1 LSYAGVH
8 YRTNTSAAI
17 ILSRRGETEVVS
29 LIGQTISHYKIVEKL
44 GGGGMG
50 VVYKAQDL
58 NLGRFV
64 ALKFL
69 PPDLIRDPEAKAR
82 FIHEARSASALDHSN
97 ICNIHEIDETD
108 DGQIFIA
115 MAFYDGETVKKKV
128 ERAPLKLDEALDI
141 AIQVAQGLVKAHGE
155 GIVHRDIKPANVMV
169 TKDGVAKIVDF
180 GLAKLTGMTRLTR
193 TGTTV
198 GTVGYMSP
206 EQTRGDMVDHRSDV
220 WSLGAMLYE
229 MVTGQSPFKGD
240 YENAVVYS
248 IVNTQ
253 PEPMTGLRTGVP
265 VELERIVAKALA
277 KDPSER
283 YQHVDEM
290 LVDLKHLRKE
300 GETATAPHPATAAGA
315 PQRRPRWK
323 RLRFPTALA
332 ILFIAA
338 FFLLRPILFEADLI
352 SEPKP
357 VAVVTFV
364 NQTGDKTYDYLAEAI
379 PNLLITNLEQ
389 SRYLR
394 VMTWERMHDLL
405 TQMGKKDVAVIDK
418 DLGFELCRREGIH
431 AIVTGSFVKAG
442 DTFVTDVK
450 VLDVDTKELLKAAV
464 ARGEGVQSILDRQI
478 NDLSKEIARGVGLTR
493 RKIDSSPL
501 QIAEVTTSSMDAY
514 NYFLRGREDCDKL
527 YFNEARQFLEKAVAL
542 DSAFALAYLY
552 LAEAYDGLIDFDG
565 EKKAIERAN
574 ALSWRAPEKERL
586 FIEARH
592 AYVIERNPAKRQSL
606 IEELTRKYPQEKRF
620 HDDLG
625 VIYRLQGLN
634 REAEQEFEKAL
645 QLDPN
650 YGAVVNELAYTY
662 ADEELYEKAI
672 ETLQR
677 YASLSPGDAN
687 PFDSMGEL
695 YLMIGR
701 LDESVAR
708 YTEAVHVK
716 PDFTGAYMSLA
727 YVFALKEEYSECLRC
742 LDDLLKSGPPIG
754 VKALLSVWKARYYS
768 MVGRY
773 RESSRETGLS
783 SDLMQEMGGKSFM
796 PPVYWAKTLVAMER
810 RDLAAARQE
819 AIAFCQSFE
828 EYHPEAPAAVATLRN
843 IMLGF
848 IELESGRYD
857 SARARVAQA
866 KSTMTLIEMLQ
877 ETLPMNLGL
886 LEGELLLAEGL
897 PDSAINVCRRT
908 AVPGPRMGINWRMA
922 MYSFPLNRDIV
933 PRAFQKKG
941 ELDSAIVEY
950 NRLLRIDPTTK
961 DRRLI
966 EPKFHYRLAKL
977 YDQTGSL
984 DRAQAEYKRFLEIW
998 KKADT
1003 DLPEFIDAC
1012 KRLASLRGGS

>member
-1 LSYAGVH
+1 M
-8 YRTNTSAAI
+8 
-17 ILSRRGETEVVS
+17 VS
-29 LIGQTISHYKIVEKL
+29 FTGQTVSHFKIIEKL

-50 VVYKAQDL
+50 VVYKARDL
-58 NLGRFV
+58 KLERFV

-69 PPDLIRDPEAKAR
+69 PPDLTRDVEAKAR
-82 FIHEARSASALDHSN
+82 FIHEARFASTLDHSN
-97 ICNIHEIDETD
+97 ICNIHEIGETD

-115 MAFYDGETVKKKV
+115 MAFYDGETVKKKI
-128 ERAPLKLDEALDI
+128 ERAPLKLEDALDI
-141 AIQVAQGLVKAHGE
+141 AIQVAQGLAKAHGE
-155 GIVHRDIKPANVMV
+155 GMVHRDIKPANVMV

-206 EQTRGDMVDHRSDV
+206 EQTRGENVDHRSDV

-229 MVTGQSPFKGD
+229 MVTGQPPFRGD

-290 LVDLKHLRKE
+290 LVDLKHIRKE
-300 GETATAPHPATAAGA
+300 GETTASQHPATEGRG
-315 PQRRPRWK
+315 PQK
-323 RLRFPTALA
+323 RLPWKSIGLPAALA

-338 FFLLRPILFEADLI
+338 FFLLRPVLFEAALV

-394 VMTWERMHDLL
+394 VMTWKRMHDLL

-450 VLDVDTKELLKAAV
+450 VLDVDTKELLKTAV

-478 NDLSKEIARGVGLTR
+478 NELSKEIARGVGLSQ
-493 RKIDSSPL
+493 RKTESSPL
-501 QIAEVTTSSMDAY
+501 QIVEVTTSSMDAY
-514 NYFLRGREDCDKL
+514 NYFLRGREDCEKL
-527 YFNEARQFLEKAVAL
+527 YYGEAREFLEKAVAL
-542 DSAFALAYLY
+542 DSTFVLAYLY
-552 LAEAYDGLIDFDG
+552 LAEAYDGLVDFG
-565 EKKAIERAN
+565 MEKRAIEKAN

-592 AYVIERNPAKRQSL
+592 ASVIERNPAKQQSL

-620 HDDLG
+620 HKEMG
-625 VIYRLQGLN
+625 VIYGGGNLN
-634 REAEQEFEKAL
+634 RAQLEFEKAL
-645 QLDPN
+645 ELDPN
-650 YGAVVNELAYTY
+650 YAAAVNELAYTY
-662 ADEELYEKAI
+662 AAEELYEKAI

-695 YLMIGR
+695 YLMMGR

-708 YTEAVHVK
+708 YTEAVRVK
-716 PDFTGAYMSLA
+716 PDFTSAYISLA
-727 YVFALKEEYSECLRC
+727 YVFAYMENYSECLRC
-742 LDDLLKSGPPIG
+742 LDDLLKTGPPIG
-754 VKALLSVWKARYYS
+754 VKALLSVWKARYYF

-783 SDLMQEMGGKSFM
+783 SDRMQEMGGKSFM

>member
-1 LSYAGVH
+1 
-8 YRTNTSAAI
+8 
-17 ILSRRGETEVVS
+17 VVS

-50 VVYKAQDL
+50 VVYKARDL
-58 NLGRFV
+58 KLDRFV

-69 PPDLIRDPEAKAR
+69 PPDLTRDPEAKAR
-82 FIHEARSASALDHSN
+82 FVHEARSASTLDHSN
-97 ICNIHEIDETD
+97 ICNIHEIGETD
-108 DGQIFIA
+108 DGQMFIA
-115 MAFYDGETVKKKV
+115 MAFYDGETVRKKI

-141 AIQVAQGLVKAHGE
+141 AIQVAGGLAKAHGQ

-180 GLAKLTGMTRLTR
+180 GLATLSGMTRLTR

-206 EQTRGDMVDHRSDV
+206 EQTRGERVDHRSDV

-229 MVTGQSPFKGD
+229 MVTGQPPFRGD

-253 PEPMTGLRTGVP
+253 PEPITSLRTGVP
-265 VELERIVAKALA
+265 VELERIVGKALA

-283 YQHVDEM
+283 YQHLDEM
-290 LVDLKHLRKE
+290 LVDLRHIRKE
-300 GETATAPHPATAAGA
+300 GEKTASQHTATAGGA
-315 PQRRPRWK
+315 LQKKPRWK
-323 RLRFPTALA
+323 SIGFPAALV
-332 ILFIAA
+332 ILLIVA
-338 FFLLRPILFEADLI
+338 FFLLRPVLFEATLV

-405 TQMGKKDVAVIDK
+405 NQMGKKDVAVIDK

-442 DTFVTDVK
+442 ETFVTDVK
-450 VLDVDTKELLKAAV
+450 VLDVDTKELLKTAV

-478 NDLSKEIARGVGLTR
+478 NDLSKEIARGVGLSL
-493 RKIDSSPL
+493 RKTESSPL

-527 YFNEARQFLEKAVAL
+527 YYSEARQFLEKAVAL

-552 LAEAYDGLIDFDG
+552 LAEAYGNLIDYDAQNRAMG
-565 EKKAIERAN
+565 KAN

-592 AYVIERNPAKRQSL
+592 ANVLESNPAKGQAL
-606 IEELTRKYPQEKRF
+606 IEDLTRKYPQEKRF
-620 HDDLG
+620 HKELG

-634 REAEQEFEKAL
+634 REAEREFEKAL
-645 QLDPN
+645 QLDPT
-650 YGAVVNELAYTY
+650 YAVAVNELAYAY
-662 ADEELYEKAI
+662 AAEELYEKAI

-695 YLMIGR
+695 YLMVGR

-708 YTEAVHVK
+708 YTEAIHVK
-716 PDFTGAYMSLA
+716 PDFTGTYFSLA
-727 YVFALKEEYSECLRC
+727 YVFALMEKYPECLRC
-742 LDDLLKSGPPIG
+742 LDDLLKTGPPTG
-754 VKALLSVWKARYYS
+754 VKALLSIWKARYYL

-783 SDLMQEMGGKSFM
+783 SDLVQKTGGKSFM

-810 RDLAAARQE
+810 KDLAAARHE
-819 AIAFCQSFE
+819 AIAFCQSFAG
-828 EYHPEAPAAVATLRN
+828 YHPEAPVASAVLGN
-843 IMLGF
+843 IILGF
-848 IELESGRYD
+848 VELQSGRYD
-857 SARARVAQA
+857 SARARLEQA
-866 KSTMTLIEMLQ
+866 KSTVASIEMLR
-877 ETLPMNLGL
+877 ETLPMNVGL

-897 PDSAINVCRRT
+897 PDSAIAVCRRL
-908 AVPGPRMGINWRMA
+908 AVPGPRLGLAWRM
-922 MYSFPLNRDIV
+922 PLYIYPSDHDIV

-950 NRLLRIDPTTK
+950 NRLLRIDPATK
-961 DRRLI
+961 DRRLPN
-966 EPKFHYRLAKL
+966 PKFHYRLARL
-977 YDQTGSL
+977 YEQTGSVG
-984 DRAQAEYKRFLEIW
+984 RARAEYRIFLTIW
-998 KKADT
+998 NNADK
-1003 DLPEFIDAC
+1003 DQPELADAR
-1012 KRLASLRGGS
+1012 KRLANLKGGS